1 MFHFA
6 PKDEER
12 LAEFLRSGGTFCAS
26 HPPGAADAQ
35 LAWSL
40 WLNFKIPF
48 VWVADGPRS
57 LDRFHSDLASLA
69 GERASEIAYYPAW
82 EALPGHGAPPHADL
96 IGDRFDALQ
105 RLLASP
111 DSPSTTGVVVT
122 CIQALMQ
129 RTLSPSHL
137 RQQAD
142 ELFAGRELDPD
153 DFIARMEGTGFSIQ
167 VEVHNKGE
175 AARRGGILDIWPA
188 TSDWPIRVEFF
199 GSTIESLRTFDPATQ
214 SSLQPVERIKLAPAE
229 EKPGELTGSLMDFVP
244 ARAAWGWIGRESIE
258 HHAALYEEV
267 IREASAQSCTLAY
280 ADALAA
286 ARGPQ
291 LALMLGETSPG
302 SLWHLDYQPF
312 EGAPEVR
319 GSALQPDLLEEQRRK
334 TMTDLCAQAASGWNI
349 HLFFAT
355 VGARDRF
362 AESYGKQL
370 NPRAQFHL
378 SAGGLSEGFSV
389 PASKILVVS
398 EEDFYGRRK
407 EARGRYDLHAT
418 RPGPKRRTGE
428 RIANWTD
435 LQPGDFVVHV
445 DHGIGKYLGL
455 HEIEFGGQRQEVL
468 SIEYAEKS
476 RLHLPVAQAHLL
488 TRYTG
493 MGGGRPQLHSLG
505 GKRWDREKEAAQQ
518 AVQDLAAQLLQTQ
531 ASRDALP
538 GHAFSADT
546 PWQHEFEASFPY
558 QETPDQERAIADVK
572 HDLETTRPMDRLVC
586 GDVGYGKTEVAMR
599 AAFKCIMD
607 GKQVAILV
615 PTTILAQQHYDSF
628 TARMAAYPVRIEM
641 LTRFQTRREQNAII
655 ARINAGEVDL
665 VIGTHRLLQGDLTFK
680 NLGLLIVDEEQ
691 RFGVAHKE
699 HFKGTRSM
707 VDVLTLTA
715 TPIPRTLYMSLTG
728 AKDLSTIET
737 PPMERLPVETI
748 VAPISNEVI
757 REAIMRELNREGQV
771 YFLHNRVQSIHREKE
786 KLEKL
791 IPEARIEIAHGQME
805 EDHLAFVMRAF
816 VRGEFDVLLCTTIIE
831 SGLDIPNVNT
841 ILIDRADR
849 FGLAELYQLRGR
861 VGRYKHKAY
870 AYFLLPK
877 HGILL
882 DEARKRISAI
892 RRYSQLGA
900 GFRLALRDLE
910 IRGAGNL
917 LGKQQSGHIAA
928 VGFDLYC
935 QLLKRTVAGL
945 KGEPLPPMIDCD
957 LRLDFID
964 LSPAATNDAA
974 AAVIPSGYVDDEN
987 LRLRTYRDIAGA
999 TSTDELKQIEKDL
1012 SDRFGRLPAALRRLF
1027 AVARLR
1033 IAASSQGVRKIEV
1046 EEDKVLMTRAGDF
1059 ITFNNR
1065 FPRLKTKRPSD
1076 RIDELIRLVNSIPHA
1091 SPKRQ

>member
-1 MFHFA
+1 MRVSAFA
-6 PKDEER
+6 PQIETG
-12 LAEFLRSGGTFCAS
+12 LADFIRSGGTFCALP
-26 HPPGAADAQ
+26 PPGSAPAH

-40 WLNFKIPF
+40 WQHFRVPF
-48 VWVADGPRS
+48 IWVADGPRS
-57 LDRFHSDLASLA
+57 LDRFHRDLVSFA
-69 GERASEIAYYPAW
+69 GERAAEIAYYPAW

-105 RLLASP
+105 RLLALENGK
-111 DSPSTTGVVVT
+111 TGLVVT

-129 RTLSPSHL
+129 RTVTPAQL
-137 RQQAD
+137 RGQAD
-142 ELFAGRELDPD
+142 ELRAGLEVDLDELMAKLEHAGFA
-153 DFIARMEGTGFSIQ
+153 IQ
-167 VEVHNKGE
+167 IEVHSKGE
-175 AARRGGILDIWPA
+175 AARRGGILDLWPA
-188 TSDWPIRVEFF
+188 TSDWPVRLEFF

-214 SSLQPVERIKLAPAE
+214 SSQQPIQAVRLAPAE
-229 EKPGELTGSLMDFVP
+229 EKPDDLLGTFTDFVP
-244 ARAAWGWIGRESIE
+244 THAGWGWLERESIE

-267 IREASAQSCTLAY
+267 IREAQAGTSTRTYQQTV
-280 ADALAA
+280 DA

-291 LALMLGETSPG
+291 LALVVTESSPG
-302 SLWHLDYQPF
+302 ATHQLGYEPF
-312 EGAPEVR
+312 EGTPEVR

-334 TMTDLCAQAASGWNI
+334 TMADLCQKAKDGWAVEI
-349 HLFFAT
+349 YFGTA
-355 VGARDRF
+355 GARDRF
-362 AESYGKQL
+362 AESYGNQL
-370 NPRAQFHL
+370 EPRDRFAL
-378 SAGGLSEGFSV
+378 REGALSEGFV
-389 PASKILVVS
+389 CPAAKLLVVS

-407 EARGRYDLHAT
+407 EMRGRYDLHAT
-418 RPGPKRRTGE
+418 RPGPRRRRGE
-428 RIANWTD
+428 RIAEWTD

-468 SIEYAEKS
+468 SLEYADKA
-476 RLHLPVAQAHLL
+476 RLHIPVTQAHLL
-488 TRYTG
+488 SRYTG
-493 MGGGRPQLHSLG
+493 MGGGRPQLHTLG
-505 GKRWDREKEAAQQ
+505 GKRWERDKDAAQQ

-538 GHAFSADT
+538 GHAFKEDST
-546 PWQHEFEASFPY
+546 WQHEFEASFPY
-558 QETPDQERAIADVK
+558 QETPDQERAIGDVK
-572 HDLETTRPMDRLVC
+572 RDLESTRPMDRLVC

-607 GKQVAILV
+607 GKQVALLV
-615 PTTILAQQHYDSF
+615 PTTILAQQHFDSF
-628 TARMAAYPVRIEM
+628 SARMAAYPVRIEM
-641 LTRFQTRREQNAII
+641 LTRFQTRREQNTIVE
-655 ARINAGEVDL
+655 RINAGEVDL

-680 NLGLLIVDEEQ
+680 DLGLLVVDEEQ

-699 HFKGTRSM
+699 HFKGKRSM
-707 VDVLTLTA
+707 IDVLTLTA

-737 PPMERLPVETI
+737 PPMERLPVDTI
-748 VAPISNEVI
+748 VAPISDEVI
-757 REAIMRELNREGQV
+757 REAILRELNREGQV
-771 YFLHNRVQSIHREKE
+771 YFLHNRVQTIYREQE
-786 KLEKL
+786 KLQKL
-791 IPEARIEIAHGQME
+791 IPEARIEVAHGQME
-805 EDHLAFVMRAF
+805 EDQLAFVMRAF

-877 HGILL
+877 HGMLL
-882 DEARKRISAI
+882 DEARKRIGAI

-945 KGEPLPPMIDCD
+945 KGEPLPPVIDCD

-964 LSPAATNDAA
+964 LSPAATNEAA
-974 AAVIPSGYVDDEN
+974 AAVIPAGYVEDEN
-987 LRLRTYRDIAGA
+987 LRLRTYRDIASA
-999 TSTDELKQIEKDL
+999 TSHDDLKQIEQDL
-1012 SDRFGRLPAALRRLF
+1012 SDRFGRLPAPLRRIF
-1027 AVARLR
+1027 ALARLR
-1033 IAASSQGVRKIEV
+1033 IAASLKGIRKIEV
-1046 EEDKVLMTRAGDF
+1046 EEDKVMMTRQGDF
-1059 ITFNNR
+1059 ITFNNK
-1065 FPRLKTKRPSD
+1065 FPRLKSRKPSE
-1076 RIDELIRLVNSIPHA
+1076 RIDELVRLVNQV
-1091 SPKRQ
+1091 RG

>member
-1 MFHFA
+1 MSTFA
-6 PKDEER
+6 PKVEQA
-12 LAEFLRSGGTFCAS
+12 LAEFLRTGGTFCALP
-26 HPPGAADAQ
+26 PPGSAPAHF
-35 LAWSL
+35 AWSL
-40 WLNFKIPF
+40 WQQFRVPF

-57 LDRFHSDLASLA
+57 LDRFHRDLASFA
-69 GERASEIAYYPAW
+69 GERAGEITYYPAW

-96 IGDRFDALQ
+96 IGDRFETLQ
-105 RLLASP
+105 RLLALGSGP
-111 DSPSTTGVVVT
+111 ATGIVVT

-129 RTLSPSHL
+129 RTVTPAQL
-137 RQQAD
+137 RGQASELRAGHEVDLD
-142 ELFAGRELDPD
+142 ELIASLEQAG
-153 DFIARMEGTGFSIQ
+153 FVIQ
-167 VEVHNKGE
+167 VEVHQKGE
-175 AARRGGILDIWPA
+175 AARRGGILDLWPA
-188 TSDWPIRVEFF
+188 TADWPVRLEFF

-214 SSLQPVERIKLAPAE
+214 SSQQPIDSVQLAPAE
-229 EKPGELTGSLMDFVP
+229 EKPDDLQGAFADFVP
-244 ARAAWGWIGRESIE
+244 AHAGWGWLERESIE

-267 IREASAQSCTLAY
+267 IREAQAEACTQTCAQAM
-280 ADALAA
+280 AA

-291 LALMLGETSPG
+291 LALVVTEETPGAAHRLGY
-302 SLWHLDYQPF
+302 DPF
-312 EGAPEVR
+312 EGTPEVR

-334 TMTDLCAQAASGWNI
+334 TMTDLCQKARDGWRI
-349 HLFFAT
+349 ALYFGTA
-355 VGARDRF
+355 GARDRF
-362 AESYGKQL
+362 AESYGNQL
-370 NPRAQFHL
+370 APRDRFDLREGA
-378 SAGGLSEGFSV
+378 LSEGFCC
-389 PASKILVVS
+389 PAAQLLVVS

-407 EARGRYDLHAT
+407 EARGRYDLHAS
-418 RPGPKRRTGE
+418 RPGPRRRGE
-428 RIANWTD
+428 RIAEWTD

-468 SIEYAEKS
+468 SLEYADKA
-476 RLHLPVAQAHLL
+476 RLHIPVTQAHLL

-493 MGGGRPQLHSLG
+493 MGGGRPQLHALG
-505 GKRWDREKEAAQQ
+505 GKRWDREKDAAQQ

-538 GHAFSADT
+538 GHAFTADA

-558 QETPDQERAIADVK
+558 QETPDQERAILDVK
-572 HDLETTRPMDRLVC
+572 RDLESTRPMDRLVC

-607 GKQVAILV
+607 GKQVALLV
-615 PTTILAQQHYDSF
+615 PTTILAQQHFDSF

-641 LTRFQTRREQNAII
+641 LTRFQTRREQTTIVE
-655 ARINAGEVDL
+655 RVNAGEVDL

-680 NLGLLIVDEEQ
+680 DLGLLVVDEEQ

-707 VDVLTLTA
+707 IDVLTLTA

-748 VAPISNEVI
+748 VSPTSDEVI
-757 REAIMRELNREGQV
+757 REAILRELNREGQV
-771 YFLHNRVQSIHREKE
+771 YFLHNRVQTIYREQE
-786 KLEKL
+786 KLQKL
-791 IPEARIEIAHGQME
+791 IPEARIEVAHGQME
-805 EDHLAFVMRAF
+805 EDQLAFVMRSF
-816 VRGEFDVLLCTTIIE
+816 VRGAFDVLLCTTIIE

-870 AYFLLPK
+870 AYLLLPR
-877 HGILL
+877 HGQLL
-882 DEARKRISAI
+882 DEARKRIGAI

-945 KGEPLPPMIDCD
+945 KGEPLPPVIDCD

-974 AAVIPSGYVDDEN
+974 AAVIPAAYVEDEN
-987 LRLRTYRDIAGA
+987 LRLRTYRDIASA
-999 TSTDELKQIEKDL
+999 TSHDDLKQIERDL
-1012 SDRFGRLPAALRRLF
+1012 SDRFGRLPAPLRRIF
-1027 AVARLR
+1027 ALARLR
-1033 IAASSQGVRKIEV
+1033 IAASLKGIRKIEV
-1046 EEDKVLMTRAGDF
+1046 EEDKVMMTRQGDF
-1059 ITFNNR
+1059 ITFNNK
-1065 FPRLKTKRPSD
+1065 FPRLKSKKPSE
-1076 RIDELIRLVNSIPHA
+1076 RIDELVKLVNQV
-1091 SPKRQ
+1091 RG

>member
-1 MFHFA
+1 MSSFA
-6 PKDEER
+6 PQDEQR
-12 LAEFLRSGGTFCAS
+12 LAEFLRSGGTFCALP
-26 HPPGAADAQ
+26 PPGASDAH

-40 WLNFKIPF
+40 WQRFRVPF
-48 VWVADGPRS
+48 IWVADGPRS
-57 LDRFHSDLASLA
+57 LDRFHRDLASLA

-105 RLLASP
+105 RLLAYS
-111 DSPSTTGVVVT
+111 DSTPTTGIVVT

-129 RTLSPSHL
+129 RTVTPAQL
-137 RQQAD
+137 RGQAD
-142 ELFAGRELDPD
+142 ELVPGRELDLD
-153 DFIARMEGTGFSIQ
+153 DFIASLERAGFAIQ
-167 VEVHNKGE
+167 VEVHHKGE
-175 AARRGGILDIWPA
+175 AARRGGILDLWPA
-188 TSDWPIRVEFF
+188 TSNWPVRVEFF

-214 SSLQPVERIKLAPAE
+214 SSQQPIARIQLAPAE
-229 EKPGELTGSLMDFVP
+229 EKPEDLAGCLMDFVP
-244 ARAAWGWIGRESIE
+244 AHAGWGWLERESIE

-267 IREASAQSCTLAY
+267 IREAASEACTLTY
-280 ADALAA
+280 AAALAA
-286 ARGPQ
+286 TCGPQ
-291 LALMLGETSPG
+291 LALTLTETTPG
-302 SLWHLDYQPF
+302 SVWRLDYQPF
-312 EGAPEVR
+312 EGTPEVR

-334 TMTDLCAQAASGWNI
+334 TMAGLCQQARDGWAI
-349 HLFFAT
+349 HLHFAT
-355 VGARDRF
+355 AGGRDRF

-370 NPRAQFHL
+370 EPRDRFHL
-378 SAGGLSEGFSV
+378 HEGGLSEGFLC
-389 PASKILVVS
+389 PAARLLVVS

-407 EARGRYDLHAT
+407 ETRGRYDLHAV
-418 RPGPKRRTGE
+418 RPGPRRRRGE
-428 RIANWTD
+428 RIAEWTD

-455 HEIEFGGQRQEVL
+455 HEIEFGGQHQEVL
-468 SIEYAEKS
+468 SIEYADKA

-493 MGGGRPQLHSLG
+493 MGGGRPQLHTLG

-538 GHAFSADT
+538 GHAFSTDA
-546 PWQHEFEASFPY
+546 PWQHEFEGSFPY

-572 HDLETTRPMDRLVC
+572 RDLESTRPMDRLVC

-607 GKQVAILV
+607 GKQVALLV
-615 PTTILAQQHYDSF
+615 PTTILAQQHFDSF

-641 LTRFQTRREQNAII
+641 LTRFQTRREQTTIVE
-655 ARINAGEVDL
+655 RVNAGEVDL

-680 NLGLLIVDEEQ
+680 DLGLLVVDEEQ

-699 HFKGTRSM
+699 HFKGARSM
-707 VDVLTLTA
+707 IDVLTLTA

-737 PPMERLPVETI
+737 PPMERLPVDTI
-748 VAPISNEVI
+748 VVPTSDEVI

-771 YFLHNRVQSIHREKE
+771 YFLHNRVKSIHREQE
-786 KLEKL
+786 RLQKL
-791 IPEARIEIAHGQME
+791 IPEARIEVAHGQME
-805 EDHLAFVMRAF
+805 EDQLAFIMRSF
-816 VRGEFDVLLCTTIIE
+816 VRGDFDVLLCTTIIE

-870 AYFLLPK
+870 AYLLLPK
-877 HGILL
+877 HGMML
-882 DEARKRISAI
+882 DEARKRITAI

-945 KGEPLPPMIDCD
+945 KGEPLPPVIDCD

-974 AAVIPSGYVDDEN
+974 AAVIPAGYVEDEN
-987 LRLRTYRDIAGA
+987 LRLRTYRDIASA
-999 TSTDELKQIEKDL
+999 TSSDDLKQIERDL
-1012 SDRFGRLPAALRRLF
+1012 TDRFGRLPAPLRRIF
-1027 AVARLR
+1027 ALARLR
-1033 IAASSQGVRKIEV
+1033 IAASLKGIRKIEV
-1046 EEDKVLMTRAGDF
+1046 EEDKVLMTRAGDYL
-1059 ITFNNR
+1059 TFNNK
-1065 FPRLKTKRPSD
+1065 FPRLKSKKPSE
-1076 RIDELIRLVNSIPHA
+1076 RIDELVKLVNQV
-1091 SPKRQ
+1091 RG